1 MGLVFS
7 IQTRGGATESA
18 QDNRVS
24 TQIIHQ
30 GWQSGTVKICVL
42 RTSHLEPYRTYV
54 QFLKRTVPL
63 LKRRTVQYFLLK
75 I

>member
-24 TQIIHQ
+24 THIIHQ
-30 GWQSGTVKICVL
+30 GWQSGTVRICVL
-42 RTSHLEPYRTYV
+42 RTSHYV

-63 LKRRTVQYFLLK
+63 QKRRTVQYFLLK